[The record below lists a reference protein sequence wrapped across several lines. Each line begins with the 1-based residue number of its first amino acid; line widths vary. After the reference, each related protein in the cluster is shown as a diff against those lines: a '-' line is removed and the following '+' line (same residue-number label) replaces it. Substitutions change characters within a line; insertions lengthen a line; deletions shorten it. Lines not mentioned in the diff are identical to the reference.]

1 MADPLPIRSPMRR
14 TKEEAEQTR
23 QAILDAAEA
32 LFLTNGV
39 ARTSL
44 EMIARECG
52 VTRGAV
58 YWHFQNKAHL
68 FHEMLSQIRIPAD
81 ELTERLRV
89 DGEEDSLQRLFKL
102 CIEGME
108 KFTKPG
114 REQRVMTIMLH
125 RCEFTEE
132 LREAEERDLQFL
144 RQFIRITDALFTAQA
159 ARLQPGVT
167 PQLASRLL
175 HSLFLGTLSDLLR
188 DEQTF
193 APLLATEQVFTT
205 FFRAIVR
212 DWAQS
217 ATV

>member
-1 MADPLPIRSPMRR
+1 MRR

-89 DGEEDSLQRLFKL
+89 DGEEDSLQRLYKL
-102 CIEGME
+102 CIEGLE
-108 KFTKPG
+108 KFTRPG
-114 REQRVMTIMLH
+114 REQRVMTILLH

-144 RQFIRITDALFTAQA
+144 RQFIRITDDLFTAQA

-175 HSLFLGTLSDLLR
+175 HSLFLGTLSDVLR
-188 DEQTF
+188 DDQTF
-193 APLLATEQVFTT
+193 APLLAADQVFTT

-212 DWAQS
+212 DWS
-217 ATV
+217 HTG

>member
-1 MADPLPIRSPMRR
+1 MRR

>member
-1 MADPLPIRSPMRR
+1 MRR

-89 DGEEDSLQRLFKL
+89 DGEEDSLQRLFNL
-102 CIEGME
+102 CIEGMT
-108 KFTKPG
+108 KFTQPG
-114 REQRVMTIMLH
+114 REHRVMTIMLH

-159 ARLQPGVT
+159 HRLQPGVT
-167 PQLASRLL
+167 PQLASRML

-193 APLLATEQVFTT
+193 APLLAADQVFTT

-212 DWAQS
+212 DWVQS
-217 ATV
+217 PTV

>member
-1 MADPLPIRSPMRR
+1 MRR

-102 CIEGME
+102 CIESMA
-108 KFTKPG
+108 KFTQPG
-114 REQRVMTIMLH
+114 REQRVMTILLH

-167 PQLASRLL
+167 PQLASRML
-175 HSLFLGTLSDLLR
+175 HSLVLGTLSDLLR

-193 APLLATEQVFTT
+193 APLLAADQVFTT

-212 DWAQS
+212 DWTQS
-217 ATV
+217 TTV

>member
-1 MADPLPIRSPMRR
+1 MRR

-81 ELTERLRV
+81 ELSERLRV
-89 DGEEDSLQRLFKL
+89 DGEEDSLQRLYKL
-102 CIEGME
+102 CIEGLE
-108 KFTKPG
+108 KFTQPG
-114 REQRVMTIMLH
+114 REQRVMTILLH

-144 RQFIRITDALFTAQA
+144 RQFIRITDDLFTAQA

-175 HSLFLGTLSDLLR
+175 HSLFLGTLSDVLR
-188 DEQTF
+188 DDQTF
-193 APLLATEQVFTT
+193 APLLAADQVFTT

-212 DWAQS
+212 DWS
-217 ATV
+217 HTG

>member
-1 MADPLPIRSPMRR
+1 MRR

-23 QAILDAAEA
+23 QAILDAAEV

>member
-1 MADPLPIRSPMRR
+1 MRR

-89 DGEEDSLQRLFKL
+89 DGEQDSLQRLYQL

-108 KFTKPG
+108 QFTRPG
-114 REQRVMTIMLH
+114 RERRVMTIMLH

-144 RQFIRITDALFTAQA
+144 RQFIRITDALFTSHAH
-159 ARLQPGVT
+159 RLQPGVT

-175 HSLFLGTLSDLLR
+175 HSLFLGALSDLLR

-193 APLLATEQVFTT
+193 APLLAAEQVFTP
-205 FFRAIVR
+205 FFRALVR
-212 DWAQS
+212 DWPQS
-217 ATV
+217 S

>member
-1 MADPLPIRSPMRR
+1 MRR

-102 CIEGME
+102 CIESMASS
-108 KFTKPG
+108 PS
-114 REQRVMTIMLH
+114 L
-125 RCEFTEE
+125 
-132 LREAEERDLQFL
+132 
-144 RQFIRITDALFTAQA
+144 A
-159 ARLQPGVT
+159 ASSG
-167 PQLASRLL
+167 
-175 HSLFLGTLSDLLR
+175 
-188 DEQTF
+188 
-193 APLLATEQVFTT
+193 
-205 FFRAIVR
+205 
-212 DWAQS
+212 
-217 ATV
+217 

>member
-1 MADPLPIRSPMRR
+1 MRR

-32 LFLTNGV
+32 LFLSNGV

>member
-1 MADPLPIRSPMRR
+1 MRR

-81 ELTERLRV
+81 ELTERLRI
-89 DGEEDSLQRLFKL
+89 DGEEDSLQRLYKL
-102 CIEGME
+102 CVEGLT
-108 KFTKPG
+108 KFSRPG
-114 REQRVMTIMLH
+114 REQRVMTILLH
-125 RCEFTEE
+125 RCEVTEE

-144 RQFIRITDALFTAQA
+144 RQFIRITDDLFTAQA
-159 ARLQPGVT
+159 TRLQPGVT

-175 HSLFLGTLSDLLR
+175 HSLFLGTLSDILR

-193 APLLATEQVFTT
+193 APLLDVEQVFTT
-205 FFRAIVR
+205 FFRAIVC
-212 DWAQS
+212 DWTQP

>member
-1 MADPLPIRSPMRR
+1 MRR

-89 DGEEDSLQRLFKL
+89 DGEEDSLRRLYKL
-102 CIEGME
+102 CIEGLE
-108 KFTKPG
+108 KFTRPG

-144 RQFIRITDALFTAQA
+144 RQFIRITDDLFTAQA

-175 HSLFLGTLSDLLR
+175 HSLFLGALSDLLR
-188 DEQTF
+188 DDQTF
-193 APLLATEQVFTT
+193 APLLAADQVFTT

-212 DWAQS
+212 DWQ
-217 ATV
+217 

>member
-1 MADPLPIRSPMRR
+1 MRR

-52 VTRGAV
+52 ATRGAV

-102 CIEGME
+102 CIEGMT
-108 KFTKPG
+108 KFTQPG
-114 REQRVMTIMLH
+114 REHRVMTIMLH

-159 ARLQPGVT
+159 HRLQPGVT
-167 PQLASRLL
+167 PQLASRML

-193 APLLATEQVFTT
+193 APLLAADQVFTT

-212 DWAQS
+212 DWVQS
-217 ATV
+217 PTV

>member
-1 MADPLPIRSPMRR
+1 MRR

-144 RQFIRITDALFTAQA
+144 RQFTRITDALFTAQA

>member
-1 MADPLPIRSPMRR
+1 MRR

-32 LFLTNGV
+32 LFLSNGV

-102 CIEGME
+102 CIEGMK